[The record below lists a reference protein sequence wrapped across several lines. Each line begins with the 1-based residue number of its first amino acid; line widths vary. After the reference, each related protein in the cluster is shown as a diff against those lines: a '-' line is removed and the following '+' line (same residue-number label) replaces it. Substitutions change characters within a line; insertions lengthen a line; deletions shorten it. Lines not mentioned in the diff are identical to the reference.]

1 MQNENVYKS
10 VHKNVYENVYKS
22 AHENVY
28 ENVCKPVHENAI
40 EKPASAVE
48 DRTDRPDKGQ
58 EMIVRDEALAE
69 RFVEAGH
76 RLSYQDSAKPERRQV
91 VVGKLEKGEL

>member
-1 MQNENVYKS
+1 MFTKLSKRYF
-10 VHKNVYENVYKS
+10 YENVFKS
-22 AHENVY
+22 VHENVY
-28 ENVCKPVHENAI
+28 QNVYKPVHENAI

-48 DRTDRPDKGQ
+48 DRTDCPDKRQ

-76 RLSYQDSAKPERRQV
+76 RLSDQDSTEPGRHI
-91 VVGKLEKGEL
+91 